1 MKSSLLPIN
10 DFNLSCRIESLLVDA
25 CYDKKESTQ
34 LQDFRKLFDWEERF
48 FISYLS
54 RDGKDGVI
62 RYDTIYEMKEV
73 YDSQYRHSVSE
84 VEWSEEPDEDFNSGY
99 VEPYELIFEV
109 RNVVLREW
117 TD

>member
-1 MKSSLLPIN
+1 MNNPLLSVN
-10 DFNLSCRIESLLVDA
+10 NGNLSFRIESLLGDA
-25 CYDKKESTQ
+25 YYDQKESTQ
-34 LQDFRKLFDWEERF
+34 LQDFRKLFDWEEKF

-62 RYDTIYEMKEV
+62 QYDTIYEMKEV
-73 YDSQYRHSVSE
+73 YDSQYRPSVSE

-117 TD
+117 TN

>member
-1 MKSSLLPIN
+1 MTKKNRLNFKIFANCSIGKR
-10 DFNLSCRIESLLVDA
+10 DVLSPTLVVME
-25 CYDKKESTQ
+25 KM
-34 LQDFRKLFDWEERF
+34 
-48 FISYLS
+48 
-54 RDGKDGVI
+54 GVI
-62 RYDTIYEMKEV
+62 RYDAIYEMKEV
-73 YDSQYRHSVSE
+73 YDSQYRPSVSE

>member
-1 MKSSLLPIN
+1 MKNSLLPVN
-10 DFNLSCRIESLLVDA
+10 EVNLSYRIEFLLEDA
-25 CYDKKESTQ
+25 CYEEKESTQ

-48 FISYLS
+48 AVSYLS

-62 RYDTIYEMKEV
+62 RYDTIDEMKEV
-73 YDSQYRHSVSE
+73 YDSQYRPSVSE